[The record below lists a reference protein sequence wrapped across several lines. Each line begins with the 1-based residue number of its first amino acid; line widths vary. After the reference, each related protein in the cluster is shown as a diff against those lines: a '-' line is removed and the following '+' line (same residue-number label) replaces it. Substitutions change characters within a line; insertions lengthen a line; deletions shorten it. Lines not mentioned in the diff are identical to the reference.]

1 MGLPQ
6 LAEPLS
12 EEPRLSI
19 VVIWAEELSPRMRL
33 ISGLLI
39 CAVGE
44 RPCVLGADPGPLALQ
59 APVNSTSSPL
69 RLWKVFSS
77 SFPGCCC
84 WEGATARSLTNDLGD
99 RLNKHVKI
107 GYTIN
112 FLGPMPFPFSSM
124 ELTL

>member
-44 RPCVLGADPGPLALQ
+44 RPRILGADPGSLALQ
-59 APVNSTSSPL
+59 APVNSTSSPTETL
-69 RLWKVFSS
+69 ESVLFLLPRLLSL
-77 SFPGCCC
+77 G
-84 WEGATARSLTNDLGD
+84 RSHS
-99 RLNKHVKI
+99 R
-107 GYTIN
+107 
-112 FLGPMPFPFSSM
+112 
-124 ELTL
+124 EA

>member
-44 RPCVLGADPGPLALQ
+44 RPCVLGADPGPLACQQHFL
-59 APVNSTSSPL
+59 PTKTLESVLFLLP
-69 RLWKVFSS
+69 RLLLL
-77 SFPGCCC
+77 G
-84 WEGATARSLTNDLGD
+84 RSHSEKLD
-99 RLNKHVKI
+99 K
-107 GYTIN
+107 
-112 FLGPMPFPFSSM
+112 
-124 ELTL
+124 

>member
-44 RPCVLGADPGPLALQ
+44 RPRVLGADPGALALQ
-59 APVNSTSSPL
+59 APVNSTSSPR

-77 SFPGCCC
+77 SFPGRCC
-84 WEGATARSLTNDLGD
+84 WE
-99 RLNKHVKI
+99 
-107 GYTIN
+107 
-112 FLGPMPFPFSSM
+112 
-124 ELTL
+124 